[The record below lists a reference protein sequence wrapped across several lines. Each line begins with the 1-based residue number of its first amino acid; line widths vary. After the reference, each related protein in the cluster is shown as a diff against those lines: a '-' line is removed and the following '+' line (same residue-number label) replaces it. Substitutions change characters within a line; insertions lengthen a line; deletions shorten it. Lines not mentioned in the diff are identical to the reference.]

1 MVLNHEA
8 LKGYRVNSKIRLGGL
23 WMVLWSLLAGCGDAG
38 QSSSDAVKST
48 TEVTV
53 KPLKIAVL
61 RFQHETCTFCPGGDV
76 AIEDWTRTR
85 APDQGAAV
93 LQAGGYVKGFSA
105 AMSEYS
111 GVELIGLTSPE
122 GVFGGSSR
130 SWSTQDTFEH
140 FMGLMLTDLKANLPV
155 DGVYLALHGAMA
167 VRGIPR
173 PEAEIAK
180 RVRQVV
186 GGAVPIVATFDLH
199 ANEDEEFL
207 KWADMAFVTKRYPHY
222 DTSVQG
228 ARAARALVRM
238 ARGTYIPTTATR
250 KPGVITPTVLQWTGK
265 SPAMDIMERARRW
278 EARETDVFVS
288 VAFGFPWADVPDV
301 GHTVQ
306 VMTNNDQALANR
318 IAEDMEEFMWR
329 TREGMFGEVFMMPAE
344 AVSKTIR
351 AIETGHKPVVLA
363 DYSDRNG
370 DSTYILDEVIKQG
383 LSKVLLGSI
392 RDEHVIRKLIQ
403 DEVEVGEAFDM
414 MVGGFAADSSGEP
427 VRVKG
432 ALRYFGEGMGFEKI
446 AIVQFG
452 NSNTLIITPALEQVI
467 WKSQYEVG
475 GVNPDDYDVLMTK
488 SRVHFRRGFDETGY
502 AKSIFVV
509 DAPGDFVGTVR
520 LDALTFENVDLTEL
534 YPYGIPPSRR

>member
-1 MVLNHEA
+1 MD
-8 LKGYRVNSKIRLGGL
+8 SKFKLGGL
-23 WMVLWSLLAGCGDAG
+23 WLVLLGMVAACGESE
-38 QSSSDAVKST
+38 QPVNEAVTST
-48 TEVTV
+48 ATVVV
-53 KPLKIAVL
+53 KPMKFAVL

-76 AIEDWTRTR
+76 TIKDWTRTR
-85 APDQGAAV
+85 QPDQGAAV

-111 GVELIGLTSPE
+111 GVELVGLTSPE

-140 FMGLMLTDLKANLPV
+140 FMGLMLTDLIAAMPV

-180 RVRQVV
+180 RIREVV
-186 GGAVPIVATFDLH
+186 GNTVPIVATFDLH

-207 KWADMAFVTKRYPHY
+207 KWADMAFTTKRYPHY
-222 DTSVQG
+222 DTGVQG
-228 ARAARALVRM
+228 ARAARALTRM
-238 ARGTYIPTTATR
+238 ARGSYEATTATR

-318 IAEDMEEFMWR
+318 IADDMQDFMWR
-329 TREGMFGEVFMMPAE
+329 TREGMFGETFMMPDE
-344 AVSKTIR
+344 AVTNTLR
-351 AIETGHKPVVLA
+351 AIEAGQKPVVLA

-392 RDEHVIRKLIQ
+392 RDERVIQKLTE
-403 DEVEVGEAFDM
+403 DEMEPGADFDM
-414 MVGGFAADSSGEP
+414 EVGGFAADSSGKP
-427 VRVKG
+427 VRVQGK
-432 ALRYFGEGMGFEKI
+432 LWYFGEGMGFQKL
-446 AIVQFG
+446 AIVEFG
-452 NSNTLIITPALEQVI
+452 DNNTLVITPALKQII
-467 WKSQYEVG
+467 WKEQYEVG
-475 GVNPDDYDVLMTK
+475 GINPDNYDVLMTK

-520 LDALTFENVDLTEL
+520 LDALTFENVDLTKF
-534 YPYGIPPSRR
+534 YPFGIPPTRR